1 MPTISI
7 LANTVIPSVDRRS
20 DDTTFGAGTFSW
32 QDPIHS
38 WKAGP
43 GEVMTVENL
52 FIYSKPE
59 GMTQFDICHTLVE
72 NLLNSLIAMIFLSST
87 PSSQNLK
94 CDDHLW
100 ARLANH
106 GSIFLF
112 LWNFHRPGYTKLAKT
127 TKCYLKFD
135 PVIQTACQKE
145 AYPESFINLGR
156 PEAKWIHD

>member
-1 MPTISI
+1 MATISI
-7 LANTVIPSVDRRS
+7 QANTVRQSVDRRS

-43 GEVMTVENL
+43 GEVMTVKNL

-59 GMTQFDICHTLVE
+59 CMTQFDICHTLVE

-94 CDDHLW
+94 CDDHLL

-112 LWNFHRPGYTKLAKT
+112 L
-127 TKCYLKFD
+127 
-135 PVIQTACQKE
+135 
-145 AYPESFINLGR
+145 
-156 PEAKWIHD
+156 